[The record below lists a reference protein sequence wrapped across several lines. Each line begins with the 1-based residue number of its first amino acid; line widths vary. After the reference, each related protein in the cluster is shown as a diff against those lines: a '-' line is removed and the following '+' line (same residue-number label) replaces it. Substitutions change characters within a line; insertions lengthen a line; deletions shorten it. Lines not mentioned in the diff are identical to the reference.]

1 MANLIHLKEKLSRVF
16 SPVQAEVLSEVF
28 IETQNESVK
37 ANDFRE
43 LKDVVKELAE
53 AQRKTEVRLEELT
66 EAQRKTEVRLEEL
79 AEAQRKTEVRLEE
92 LAEAQRKTEVRLE
105 ELAEA
110 QKKLAEAQNKTEK
123 ELRNLARQVG
133 GLSEAFGGSLEDF
146 AIDLVPEL
154 LEKYWNFKSL
164 DVGRDEF
171 LVRGKTVEVDLVIRG
186 QIKEKSIIVLGE
198 VKSNVTLNEVYKF
211 LNTVQEI
218 QESNQEEFINKEVR
232 IIFFGYRIQKDA
244 REVIKEKGMYMVFTH
259 GKIL

>member
-43 LKDVVKELAE
+43 LKDVVK
-53 AQRKTEVRLEELT
+53 
-66 EAQRKTEVRLEEL
+66 
-79 AEAQRKTEVRLEE
+79 
-92 LAEAQRKTEVRLE
+92 

-154 LEKYWNFKSL
+154 LEKYWNFKAL

>member
-53 AQRKTEVRLEELT
+53 AQRKTEVRLEEL
-66 EAQRKTEVRLEEL
+66 
-79 AEAQRKTEVRLEE
+79 
-92 LAEAQRKTEVRLE
+92 
-105 ELAEA
+105 
-110 QKKLAEAQNKTEK
+110 AEAQNKTEK

-133 GLSEAFGGSLEDF
+133 GLSEALGGSLEDF

-154 LEKYWNFKSL
+154 LEKYWNFKAL

>member
-43 LKDVVKELAE
+43 LKDVVK
-53 AQRKTEVRLEELT
+53 
-66 EAQRKTEVRLEEL
+66 
-79 AEAQRKTEVRLEE
+79 E

-154 LEKYWNFKSL
+154 LEKYWNFKAL

>member
-1 MANLIHLKEKLSRVF
+1 MANLIHLKEKLSSVF

-28 IETQNESVK
+28 IETQSESVK
-37 ANDFRE
+37 ASDFRE

-53 AQRKTEVRLEELT
+53 AQKCTEQRLDSLT
-66 EAQRKTEVRLEEL
+66 QKV
-79 AEAQRKTEVRLEE
+79 
-92 LAEAQRKTEVRLE
+92 E

-110 QKKLAEAQNKTEK
+110 QKKTEK

-154 LEKYWNFKSL
+154 LEKYWSFKTL

-171 LVRGKTVEVDLVIRG
+171 LVKGKTVEVDLVIRG
-186 QIKEKSIIVLGE
+186 QIKEKSVIVLGE

-211 LNTVQEI
+211 LTTVQEI

>member
-53 AQRKTEVRLEELT
+53 AQRKTEVH
-66 EAQRKTEVRLEEL
+66 
-79 AEAQRKTEVRLEE
+79 
-92 LAEAQRKTEVRLE
+92 LE

-154 LEKYWNFKSL
+154 LEKYWNFKAL

>member
-43 LKDVVKELAE
+43 LKDVVK
-53 AQRKTEVRLEELT
+53 
-66 EAQRKTEVRLEEL
+66 
-79 AEAQRKTEVRLEE
+79 E